1 MVPVGKGEVL
11 SPMTSVRRIG
21 AGKDQQGLF
30 TRYDD
35 SGGMIL
41 VHVIDP
47 SKGEFIAEAGVLTLK
62 AGDKLYR
69 YTDSFALSPDAD
81 AALLLLRQWPLYIKH
96 PELHSAIELFVT
108 TAYVPSQILALRD
121 RDEMPILFIPI
132 QQKFRIGRFEEK
144 TDWSKVRKDLFR
156 GALDT
161 LREGEHI
168 TYLAQVPQTQ
178 SASPLFYSA
187 GTKPHY
193 ETHMC
198 LLAEPYGFNPSHG
211 GHILSVKPESAKK
224 RFIVDAGSQYKG
236 KGVKTPF
243 HVAKDVAAALS
254 RTYPDFE
261 FVPVEGR
268 GAFGA
273 GQSY

>member
-1 MVPVGKGEVL
+1 
-11 SPMTSVRRIG
+11 MTAVRRIG
-21 AGKDQQGLF
+21 GGKDQQGLF

-35 SGGMIL
+35 NGSMIL

-47 SKGEFIAEAGVLTLK
+47 SKGEFIAEAGLLTLK
-62 AGDKLYR
+62 KGDKLYR
-69 YTDSFALSPDAD
+69 YTDSFAISPVSVDA
-81 AALLLLRQWPLYIKH
+81 LQLLRQWPLYIQH
-96 PELHSAIELFVT
+96 PELHSAIEFFVT
-108 TAYVPSQILALRD
+108 TAYVPSQILALRE
-121 RDEMPILFIPI
+121 RDEMAVLFIPI

-144 TDWSKVRKDLFR
+144 TDWSRVRKELFR
-156 GALDT
+156 SALDT
-161 LREGEHI
+161 LRDGEHI

-178 SASPLFYSA
+178 SSSPLFYTA

-211 GHILSVKPESAKK
+211 GHILFEKPESAKK

-236 KGVKTPF
+236 KGVKTPL
-243 HVAKDVAAALS
+243 HVAKEVSDALS

-268 GAFGA
+268 GAFGT